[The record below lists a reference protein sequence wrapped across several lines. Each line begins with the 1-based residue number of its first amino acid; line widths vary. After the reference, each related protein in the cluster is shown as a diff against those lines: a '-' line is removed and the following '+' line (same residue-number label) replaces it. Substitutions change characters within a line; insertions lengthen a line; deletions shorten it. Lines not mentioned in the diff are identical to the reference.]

1 MTPAGDQGALKAII
15 MSGSVVINDVP
26 LRKFDANQAYGNFIG
41 IKTRFINGHGQIPM
55 NSALEGINA
64 TISQPPG
71 GILLAP
77 SVISNPTVW
86 ANWIGIVSSYT
97 NMRHEHVL
105 NVAGITRTPDK
116 QDLAFQ
122 PAVGVFIRGP
132 RVLSFSD
139 FRIANYPKGKYV
151 AGDKGEAV
159 PETTFD
165 GITTY

>member
-1 MTPAGDQGALKAII
+1 MCDRQLW
-15 MSGSVVINDVP
+15 VE
-26 LRKFDANQAYGNFIG
+26 LR
-41 IKTRFINGHGQIPM
+41 R
-55 NSALEGINA
+55 LEGRNEDNPLPRFARFGEPRLPKGLRESVALFAFPIA
-64 TISQPPG
+64 CRRRSHPFISFAALIFPG
-71 GILLAP
+71 A
-77 SVISNPTVW
+77 
-86 ANWIGIVSSYT
+86 
-97 NMRHEHVL
+97 
-105 NVAGITRTPDK
+105 DK

-139 FRIANYPKGKYV
+139 FRITNYPKGKYV

>member
-1 MTPAGDQGALKAII
+1 
-15 MSGSVVINDVP
+15 
-26 LRKFDANQAYGNFIG
+26 
-41 IKTRFINGHGQIPM
+41 M

-77 SVISNPTVW
+77 SVFSNLTVW
-86 ANWIGIVSSYT
+86 ATWTGIVSSYT
-97 NMRHEHVL
+97 NMRYEHVL
-105 NVAGITRTPDK
+105 NVAGITRTPDT

-139 FRIANYPKGKYV
+139 FRIANYPKEKYV
-151 AGDKGEAV
+151 ARDKGEAV

-165 GITTY
+165 GTTTY